1 MASGDVPMVVQ
12 EGGDVAKRIRRQFFL
27 LDALVLMQQR
37 LEIAENKAA
46 ELKEAS
52 DAKECLGSSDMN
64 SKKEAADQ
72 KKSGER

>member
-1 MASGDVPMVVQ
+1 MVVQ
-12 EGGDVAKRIRRQFFL
+12 EGGDVAKTIRRQFFL

-46 ELKEAS
+46 ELKEAL
-52 DAKECLGSSDMN
+52 DAKGCLVSSDKN
-64 SKKEAADQ
+64 LKKEAADQ

>member
-1 MASGDVPMVVQ
+1 MVVR
-12 EGGDVAKRIRRQFFL
+12 EGADVAKAIRRQNFL

-46 ELKEAS
+46 ELKVAL
-52 DAKECLGSSDMN
+52 DAKESLGSSDMN
-64 SKKEAADQ
+64 LKKEAADQ